1 MTWWISDGWQHNRVL
16 LVSWIVWIVV
26 SIVLHEL
33 GHGWAAL
40 RAGDRTPLETGH
52 MTWNPLVHIP
62 PMSWLMFAICGICW
76 GLMPVNPSRFRG
88 RYDSAVVAAAGPA
101 MNLGLGVILAVGAAL
116 WMGHGHRIA
125 NPTLYAN
132 LAEFLVVGVGL
143 NFVLTLFNL
152 MPVPPLDGSRI
163 AANFIPAYDRFVND
177 PRGAIASLIGFLL
190 LFRYLSAPVM
200 VLGMRLAGR
209 VVVLV
214 THALG
219 PLAGSGPP

>member
-1 MTWWISDGWQHNRVL
+1 MTWWIADGWQHNRVL

-40 RAGDRTPLETGH
+40 RAGDPTPRDTGH

-88 RYDSAVVAAAGPA
+88 RRDAAIVAAAGPA
-101 MNLGLGVILAVGAAL
+101 MNLGLGMILAVAAVL
-116 WMGHGHRIA
+116 WTGHGHA
-125 NPTLYAN
+125 WVNPTLYAN
-132 LAEFLVVGVGL
+132 LRIFLRVGVGL
-143 NFVLTLFNL
+143 NFILLVFNL
-152 MPVPPLDGSRI
+152 VPVPPLDGSRI
-163 AANFIPAYDRFVND
+163 LANFVPAFDRFVND

-190 LFRYLSAPVM
+190 LFRFMGDSFAV
-200 VLGMRLAGR
+200 VGMRLAGS
-209 VVVLV
+209 VIALA
-214 THALG
+214 TQLLG